1 MTYMRTDYGNAE
13 RLVAQHGRD
22 LRYCHPFKRWYCWDG
37 KRWRVDD
44 SGGPVRAAKLTVRS
58 IYGEA
63 RDLEDTDERKRTSSW
78 AKESESNNRI
88 RAMLSLAASEADVVV
103 LPDELDWDPWALNC
117 ENGTLDLRTGK
128 LHPHDREDLITR
140 LCPVAYDPAANAPTW
155 QKFLERVLGEDAE
168 LIGFLQRAVGYSL
181 AGTTGEECLFV
192 PYGTGANG
200 KSKFLGAIGALLAGY
215 GQKLP
220 RDTLMAKR
228 TGGIPNDLA
237 ALQGVRFAT
246 AIETSRRQHLDEEIV
261 KTLTGGD
268 PVSARFLH
276 GEFFQFHPVAK
287 IWLATNHKPQILGT
301 DDGIWRRIRLVPF
314 NVTIPEG
321 ERDQHLAAKLE
332 AELAGILAWAVE
344 GCQAWQRE
352 GLKPP
357 AAVTNATD
365 AYRREEDTL
374 GEFLEQQCVISGIAY
389 AYSKELHDAFV
400 EFSGDRKMT
409 QKAFGALLRDRG
421 FDTTRMGHGGR
432 RAWVGVG
439 LTSEDAEDG
448 VG

>member
-37 KRWRVDD
+37 NRWRADD

-58 IYGEA
+58 IYSEA
-63 RDLEDTDERKRTSSW
+63 SDLEDGAERKSTSAW
-78 AKESESNNRI
+78 AKESESNSRI

-117 ENGTLDLRTGK
+117 TNGTLDLRTGK
-128 LHPHDREDLITR
+128 LGRHDRGDLITH
-140 LCPVAYDPAANAPTW
+140 LCPVAYDPAASAPTW
-155 QKFLERVLGEDAE
+155 HKFLQRVFDDDAE
-168 LIGFLQRAVGYSL
+168 LIEFLQRAVGYSL
-181 AGTTGEECLFV
+181 TGMTGEECLFV

-200 KSKFLGAIGALLAGY
+200 KSKFLGALHTLLAGY
-215 GQKLP
+215 AKQVP

-228 TGGIPNDLA
+228 AGGIPNDLA
-237 ALQGVRFAT
+237 ALAGVRFAT
-246 AIETSRRQHLDEEIV
+246 AIETGQRRHLDEEIV
-261 KTLTGGD
+261 KQLTGGELV
-268 PVSARFLH
+268 PARFLH
-276 GEFFQFHPVAK
+276 GEFFEFKPVVK
-287 IWLATNHKPQILGT
+287 IWLATNHRPQITGT

-314 NVTIPEG
+314 NVTIPED
-321 ERDQHLAAKLE
+321 ERDQRLAAKLE
-332 AELAGILAWAVE
+332 AELPGILAWAVE
-344 GCQAWQRE
+344 GCLAWQRE

-357 AAVTNATD
+357 AAVTAATD
-365 AYRREEDTL
+365 AYRREEDVL
-374 GEFLEQQCVISGIAY
+374 GEFLDQRCVISGPAY
-389 AYSKELHDAFV
+389 AYAKELHDAYA
-400 EFSGDRKMT
+400 EFTGDRRMT

-421 FDTTRMGHGGR
+421 FDTARMGHGGR

-439 LTSEDAEDG
+439 LTSDDASDG